1 MRLSP
6 RRLVL
11 SLSAV
16 AGILSAMVGSLVSAA
31 ALGPATRGIHPGVS
45 IAFGG
50 VTCTAGPILRQRHA
64 VFIAI
69 PASCGG
75 IDEGKVQDGC
85 VEAETPVGSPV
96 RIGNARHRG
105 LLVYN
110 SFSHMQLH
118 GVQSPTRCY
127 YNDLALVKVNRRDV
141 HLVSGRIP
149 GQSAPYRVAR
159 SSPSSGSTLR
169 VGSMSGTAG
178 ATHHHGWQLDVTI
191 SGTAS
196 SSQVGTIATEGSRVV
211 GMLTTIPQGVVPMGA
226 SGVYS
231 FSKELKALRHVHG
244 FHHVRLLTAG
254 QRA

>member
-6 RRLVL
+6 RRLAVA
-11 SLSAV
+11 LSAV
-16 AGILSAMVGSLVSAA
+16 AGLLPATVGLAGSAA
-31 ALGPATRGIHPGVS
+31 ALGATRGIHPGVS
-45 IAFGG
+45 ISFGG

-85 VEAETPVGSPV
+85 VEAETPIGSPV
-96 RIGNARHRG
+96 QIGGAHHRG

-118 GVQSPTRCY
+118 GVQSLTRCY
-127 YNDLALVKVNRRDV
+127 YNDLALVKVDRRDV

-149 GQSAPYRVAR
+149 GQAAPNRVSR
-159 SSPSSGSTLR
+159 RSPSSGSSLR
-169 VGSMSGTAG
+169 IGAMSGTAG
-178 ATHHHGWQLDVTI
+178 ATHHHGWELDVTI
-191 SGTAS
+191 TGTLSKA
-196 SSQVGTIATEGSRVV
+196 QVGTTATQGPRVV
-211 GMLTTIPQGVVPMGA
+211 GMLTTIPQGVLPMGA

-231 FSKELKALRHVHG
+231 FAKELKALRQVHG
-244 FHHVRLLTAG
+244 YHHVRLLAAG
-254 QRA
+254 ERA